1 MAKKRTNKGKKAGVG
16 RSKKKKVTARGTVA
30 PAVKA
35 TKRSKSSVATAAA
48 AKRKGKKARRSTSK
62 GGSQSKGAAPRSKRA
77 APRKG
82 PATLSRATARKG
94 SVAPQ
99 RSPGARGPA
108 AVSRVAAKKKTAPV
122 GRADVLKQS
131 PGGKRPIARR
141 DGAGH
146 LDPKYAADLRRKSG
160 KAPDDGVAFLGGPHA
175 KDDLAESLGEQF
187 VETATTGEDEG
198 EEFLAQEVPEEVG
211 GPFVPSTAGLE
222 FADGPDPSN
231 PPGAKREPFPTT

>member
-16 RSKKKKVTARGTVA
+16 RSKKKKVAAKRTVA

-35 TKRSKSSVATAAA
+35 TKRSKSSAATAAT
-48 AKRKGKKARRSTSK
+48 AKRKGKKARSA
-62 GGSQSKGAAPRSKRA
+62 SKGASKSKGSAARSPRSKRA
-77 APRKG
+77 TAHKRSAAPR
-82 PATLSRATARKG
+82 
-94 SVAPQ
+94 
-99 RSPGARGPA
+99 RSPRARGPA
-108 AVSRVAAKKKTAPV
+108 AVSRAAAKKETVPV
-122 GRADVLKQS
+122 GRAGVLKKS
-131 PGGKRPIARR
+131 RGGKRPIARR

-160 KAPDDGVAFLGGPHA
+160 KSPDDGVAFLGGPRA
-175 KDDLAESLGEQF
+175 SDDLAESLGEQF

-211 GPFVPSTAGLE
+211 GPFVPSTAGRE

>member
-16 RSKKKKVTARGTVA
+16 RSKKTKVAAKRTVA
-30 PAVKA
+30 PSVKA
-35 TKRSKSSVATAAA
+35 TKRPKRSAATAAA
-48 AKRKGKKARRSTSK
+48 AKRKGKKARSLA
-62 GGSQSKGAAPRSKRA
+62 SKGASKSKGSAPRSKR
-77 APRKG
+77 
-82 PATLSRATARKG
+82 TTARKG
-94 SVAPQ
+94 SAAPQ
-99 RSPGARGPA
+99 RSPGTREPS
-108 AVSRVAAKKKTAPV
+108 AVSRAAAKKKTAPV
-122 GRADVLKQS
+122 GRADVLKQGR
-131 PGGKRPIARR
+131 GGKRPIARR

-211 GPFVPSTAGLE
+211 GPFVPSTAGRE

>member
-16 RSKKKKVTARGTVA
+16 RSKKKKVTAKRTVA

-35 TKRSKSSVATAAA
+35 TKRSKSSAATAAT
-48 AKRKGKKARRSTSK
+48 AKRKGKKARSLA
-62 GGSQSKGAAPRSKRA
+62 SKGASKSKRSAARSKRA
-77 APRKG
+77 TAHKRSAAPR
-82 PATLSRATARKG
+82 
-94 SVAPQ
+94 
-99 RSPGARGPA
+99 RSLRARGPA
-108 AVSRVAAKKKTAPV
+108 AGSRAAAKKETAPV
-122 GRADVLKQS
+122 GRADVLKKS
-131 PGGKRPIARR
+131 RAGKRPIPRR

-160 KAPDDGVAFLGGPHA
+160 KSPDDGVAFLGGPRA
-175 KDDLAESLGEQF
+175 SDDLAESLGEQF

-211 GPFVPSTAGLE
+211 GPFVPSTAGRE